1 MVQPKTGHARFPLRE
16 VIKSIPGL
24 VGIHLEEKP
33 KFEMLGKE
41 GHVELRR
48 YDPMLVAE
56 VAIAGDHAR
65 GVDEGFD
72 KLAKYIFGEN
82 TTHAE
87 MSMTNPVFQEHG
99 IEESAMAGMAA
110 PVVRE
115 KGLEAAGDTWRISFV
130 LPSKFSLVTVPKPLD
145 PDIQLHDLPAA
156 TVGVVEYSGN
166 NTEEHMEKAASIL
179 KAWLASTRRIALS
192 PIRWAQYDAP
202 FTVPFLKRNE
212 ALVDVRA

>member
-1 MVQPKTGHARFPLRE
+1 MIQPKTGHARFPFRE
-16 VIKSIPGL
+16 VIKGIPGL
-24 VGIHLEEKP
+24 VGIHLEENP
-33 KFEMLGKE
+33 KFEKLGKE

-56 VAIAGDHAR
+56 VAIAGDHAH

-72 KLAKYIFGEN
+72 KLAKYIFGAN

-87 MSMTNPVFQEHG
+87 MSMTNPVFQEQENG
-99 IEESAMAGMAA
+99 DDAAGMNA
-110 PVVRE
+110 PVLHE
-115 KGLEAAGDTWRISFV
+115 KGFGAAGDTWRISFV
-130 LPSKFSLVTVPKPLD
+130 LPSKFSLMTVPKPLD
-145 PDIQLHDLPAA
+145 PDIHLHDLPAA

-179 KAWLASTRRIALS
+179 RAWLASTRRIALS

-202 FTVPFLKRNE
+202 YTVPFLKRNE
-212 ALVDVRA
+212 ALVDVRG